1 MGSIISVSDVKKLA
15 KLSALHVSETDVA
28 HLQVE
33 LNHILEYV
41 EQLNSVNTDG
51 VEPTY
56 QVTGLASVTREDVVV
71 DYGVSNEDLLKNAP
85 DTQAGQIKVP
95 RVIE

>member
-1 MGSIISVSDVKKLA
+1 MSTISVSDVKKLA
-15 KLSALHVSETDVA
+15 KLSALHVSDDDVA
-28 HLQVE
+28 KLQLE
-33 LNHILEYV
+33 LNHILKYI
-41 EQLNSVNTDG
+41 EQLNSVDTEG

-56 QVTGLASVTREDVVV
+56 QVNGLVSVTREDTVI

-85 DTQAGQIKVP
+85 SAQNGQIKVP

>member
-1 MGSIISVSDVKKLA
+1 MSTISVSDVKKLA
-15 KLSALHVSETDVA
+15 KLSALHVSDDDVA
-28 HLQVE
+28 ILQTE
-33 LNHILEYV
+33 LNHILRYV

-56 QVTGLASVTREDVVV
+56 QVTGLSSVMRPDTVI

-85 DTQAGQIKVP
+85 QKLGSQIKVP

>member
-1 MGSIISVSDVKKLA
+1 MSTISVSDVKKLA
-15 KLSALHVSETDVA
+15 KLSALHVSETDVTK
-28 HLQVE
+28 LQVE
-33 LNHILEYV
+33 LNHILRYV

-56 QVTGLASVTREDVVV
+56 QVTGLTSVTRRDVVI

-85 DTQAGQIKVP
+85 DTQDGQIKVP